1 MKKTT
6 IVTIVCLSLTA
17 LLLITVCIIL
27 FRNKAEEHVTDTQT
41 VENTERDLP
50 TENSND
56 PAIEE
61 PSVESLMQEQMFT
74 PEEVINTPI
83 SVELEDTFLKADH
96 VTVEVSPEKSMPD
109 GYFEQIKEFVY
120 GDALIS
126 DLNALWTG
134 PDIVIDKADFIYTE
148 VAATLIYYIKDSNC
162 AVYYEVVNNNWDV
175 APMLQCTDGN
185 IPAVVYTNG
194 APENMSGIS
203 EIISR
208 EVSVDDYPVLY
219 TDYTGGESITLH
231 TLTGQVFTLNIQ

>member
-6 IVTIVCLSLTA
+6 IVTIVCLSLTL
-17 LLLITVCIIL
+17 LLLITVCVIL
-27 FRNKAEEHVTDTQT
+27 FRNKPEEPVTTIQPSEEAEIE
-41 VENTERDLP
+41 LP

-61 PSVESLMQEQMFT
+61 PSTEPPVQEQMFT
-74 PEEVINTPI
+74 PEEVVDTPI
-83 SVELEDTFLKADH
+83 SVESETTFLKADH

-109 GYFEQIKEFVY
+109 GYFEQVKDFVY

-126 DLNALWTG
+126 DLNALWNG
-134 PDIVIDKADFIYTE
+134 PDIIIDKADFIYTE

-162 AVYYEVVNNNWDV
+162 AVYYEVVNNNWDIT
-175 APMLQCTDGN
+175 PMLQCTDGN

-203 EIISR
+203 EIIDR

-219 TDYTGGESITLH
+219 TDYTGGENITLH